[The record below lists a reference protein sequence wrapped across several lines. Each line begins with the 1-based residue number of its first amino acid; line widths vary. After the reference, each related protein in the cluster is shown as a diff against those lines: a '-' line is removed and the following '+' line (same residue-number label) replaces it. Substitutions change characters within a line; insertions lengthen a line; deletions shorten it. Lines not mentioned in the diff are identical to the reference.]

1 MSLENMA
8 HLEGG
13 GGSGRGVCVA
23 GWRQQS
29 ILGDEVGHQGRE
41 RWERASVYHLK
52 VLSQKVMLFVFVFW
66 DNKLRRQSGGR
77 VGAGRPERRLF

>member
-8 HLEGG
+8 HLEVG

-41 RWERASVYHLK
+41 RWERASVYHMK
-52 VLSQKVMLFVFVFW
+52 VLSQKVVNYKARSRSRSINNLH
-66 DNKLRRQSGGR
+66 K
-77 VGAGRPERRLF
+77 

>member
-8 HLEGG
+8 HLEVG
-13 GGSGRGVCVA
+13 GGSGRGVFVA

-41 RWERASVYHLK
+41 R
-52 VLSQKVMLFVFVFW
+52 
-66 DNKLRRQSGGR
+66 
-77 VGAGRPERRLF
+77 